1 MLCDRSDRDD
11 SELFELVRSGC
22 LLSLHLS
29 GRSRSAK
36 GSRTARF
43 YVDDVE
49 CAVFTNIPHDGGKLR
64 TLCRA
69 GSCWTVASKLL
80 YLLCWLL
87 CALDSALCA
96 LEAQP

>member
-1 MLCDRSDRDD
+1 MLCVRSDRDD
-11 SELFELVRSGC
+11 SELFEFIRSGC

-29 GRSRSAK
+29 GRSRSAN

-69 GSCWTVASKLL
+69 GIWLWPPDSYTCRAGSSVLWTLRSVLVAQS
-80 YLLCWLL
+80 
-87 CALDSALCA
+87 
-96 LEAQP
+96 